1 MKWYALYV
9 RSGGEE
15 IVKDHLNYYF
25 DEQTLY
31 ALIPKRKVPEKKN
44 GAIFHNIKILFPG
57 YVLIKTD
64 MTSSIFYKI
73 KEIPNLYKFVN
84 IGPIYSKLTSSNHA
98 KKDTSIT
105 NFSAIDDEE
114 MSPLL
119 RLLGNTDI
127 ITYSKIHFE
136 NSEVYVNSGP
146 LKGMEGQIKKVDRH
160 KKRAKV
166 LIKFMGS
173 EKLVDLGVEI
183 LSSSKN
189 LNISN

>member
-15 IVKDHLNYYF
+15 IVKDHLNYHF

-44 GAIFHNIKILFPG
+44 GVIFHNIKILSPG

-84 IGPIYSKLTSSNHA
+84 IGPI
-98 KKDTSIT
+98 
-105 NFSAIDDEE
+105 
-114 MSPLL
+114 
-119 RLLGNTDI
+119 
-127 ITYSKIHFE
+127 
-136 NSEVYVNSGP
+136 
-146 LKGMEGQIKKVDRH
+146 
-160 KKRAKV
+160 
-166 LIKFMGS
+166 
-173 EKLVDLGVEI
+173 
-183 LSSSKN
+183 
-189 LNISN
+189 